1 MASIRTS
8 LFYLLI
14 ISVAFLFGG
23 CGLYSFQGGKLSPGL
38 ETVSI
43 ERFENNASL
52 VVPTLAVDLTEA
64 LKDKFQS
71 QSNLK
76 LRDYDGDLQFSGS
89 ISGYSVSPVAIQ
101 GDETAAQNRL
111 SVSVRVVYDN
121 SQYPEQSW
129 QNTFTQFQDFDSNLN
144 LSDVEAELLLTIID
158 QLTTDIFNKVLS
170 NW

>member
-1 MASIRTS
+1 MASIRIAP
-8 LFYLLI
+8 FYLLI
-14 ISVAFLFGG
+14 LSVAFLFSG

-52 VVPTLAVDLTEA
+52 VGPTLAVDLTEA

-76 LRDYDGDLQFSGS
+76 LRDYDGDLQFTGS
-89 ISGYSVSPVAIQ
+89 ITGYSVSPVAIQ

-121 SQYPEQSW
+121 EQYPEQSW

-144 LSDVEAELLLTIID
+144 LSDVESELLLTIID

>member
-1 MASIRTS
+1 MASTRTS
-8 LFYLLI
+8 VFLVALLLVV
-14 ISVAFLFGG
+14 ISG
-23 CGLYSFQGGKLSPGL
+23 CGIYSFQGGKLKPGL

-43 ERFENNASL
+43 ERFENNAQL

-76 LRDYDGDLQFSGS
+76 LRDYDGDLQFTGS

-111 SVSVRVVYDN
+111 SCTVRVMYDN
-121 SQYPEQSW
+121 TKYPEDSW
-129 QNTFTQFQDFDSNLN
+129 QSSFTQFSDFESTQN
-144 LSDVEAELLLTIID
+144 LSDVEGELLVAIID

>member
-1 MASIRTS
+1 MGSTKTI
-8 LFYLLI
+8 
-14 ISVAFLFGG
+14 LFGLALVMSTFSG
-23 CGLYSFQGGKLSPGL
+23 CWLYSFQGGKLPPTV

-43 ERFENNASL
+43 DLFENNASL
-52 VVPTLAVDLTEA
+52 VVPTLAQDLTEG

-71 QSNLK
+71 QSNLR
-76 LRDYDGDLQFSGS
+76 LIDYDGDLQFSGN

-111 SVSVRVVYDN
+111 SITVRVLYD
-121 SQYPEQSW
+121 SVKFPEDSW
-129 QNTFTQFQDFDSNLN
+129 QSSFTQFSDFESSQN
-144 LSDVEAELLLTIID
+144 LSDVEGELITNIID